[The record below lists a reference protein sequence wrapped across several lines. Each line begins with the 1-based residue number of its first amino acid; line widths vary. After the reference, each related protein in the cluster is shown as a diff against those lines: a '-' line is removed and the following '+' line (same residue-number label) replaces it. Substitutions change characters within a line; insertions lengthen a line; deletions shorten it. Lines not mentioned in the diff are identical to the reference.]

1 MYILGFTCYAGHIEN
16 QENILNN
23 IKMYVCYS
31 VAFRV
36 LLDLFPH
43 SVNIKSVYS
52 LATLFMFFVYLNSRR
67 VKSFTSIPL
76 NICRHSVACIL

>member
-1 MYILGFTCYAGHIEN
+1 MYIPGSTCYAGHRGN

-36 LLDLFPH
+36 LLDLFCEH
-43 SVNIKSVYS
+43 QISVLSCNFVHV
-52 LATLFMFFVYLNSRR
+52 FVYLNSER

-76 NICRHSVACIL
+76 NICRHFVACIL